1 MRNKHARDVL
11 LAALAAS
18 VAALRL
24 PHRGEALFN
33 RRTAIGLS
41 VSAASA
47 LSTQPGLAA
56 APPASL
62 NPLCDPSITLVRS
75 AKGQELTLI
84 GTAHIS
90 ADSAVLVRNVIS
102 TLRPDTVMIE
112 LDPSR
117 AGKLMQ
123 RSKGVVASDTSAV
136 SETGGGSGNPTYGVG
151 QLAGRL
157 LRGDLA
163 GATENGIGVGL
174 SSLYKQMDEM
184 GFQSGGEFLAAVEEA
199 DAVGATLLLGDRD
212 ARVTIR
218 RLRDA
223 VLEMVR
229 NPPVPTGAQPPAA
242 LMEAAGG
249 PNAEMTKE
257 SVSTTLGVLKQ
268 RENVRAL
275 SQYLKTEVPPLY
287 TALIGERDEYMA
299 QSLLNSSGERIVAV
313 VGLAHVDGIEAAIL
327 RQNGDKIALPRAC
340 RAV

>member
-1 MRNKHARDVL
+1 MRQ
-11 LAALAAS
+11 LAALALAAGA
-18 VAALRL
+18 AALRL
-24 PHRGEALFN
+24 PSPGEAVFS
-33 RRTAIGLS
+33 RRTAIGLGI
-41 VSAASA
+41 SAAST
-47 LSTQPGLAA
+47 LSAQPSLAA
-56 APPASL
+56 APPSTLAA

-75 AKGQELTLI
+75 AAGQEMTLI

-90 ADSAVLVRNVIS
+90 AESAVLVRNVIQ
-102 TLRPDTVMIE
+102 TLKPDTVMIE

-123 RSKGVVASDTSAV
+123 RSKGVVASDTS
-136 SETGGGSGNPTYGVG
+136 GGSGNPTYGVG

-174 SSLYKQMDEM
+174 SSLYKQMDSM

-199 DAVGATLLLGDRD
+199 DAIGATLLLGDRD

-229 NPPVPTGAQPPAA
+229 NPPEPTGAQPPAA
-242 LMEAAGG
+242 LLEAAGG
-249 PNAEMTKE
+249 PNAELTRE
-257 SVSTTLGVLKQ
+257 SVSTTLDVLKQ

-275 SQYLKTEVPPLY
+275 SEYLKTEVPPIY

-299 QSLLNSSGERIVAV
+299 QSLLGSSGERIVAV

-327 RQNGDKIALPRAC
+327 RANGGKIAAPKAC